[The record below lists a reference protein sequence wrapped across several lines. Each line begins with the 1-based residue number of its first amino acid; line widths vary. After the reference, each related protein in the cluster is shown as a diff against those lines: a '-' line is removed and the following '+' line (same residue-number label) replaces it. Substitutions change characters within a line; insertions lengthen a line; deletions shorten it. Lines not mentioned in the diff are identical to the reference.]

1 MLGTT
6 HFSPAIIPPEALL
19 PESPRK
25 EDPSLW
31 LSKLQA
37 EALDAL
43 GVPHPP
49 LIIPKTEVGGV
60 HSFEE

>member
-6 HFSPAIIPPEALL
+6 HFSPAIIPPE
-19 PESPRK
+19 ESPRK
-25 EDPSLW
+25 EDLSLW